1 MHVTICVNNRKRIKI
16 MANSEEIAKLRE
28 QFVKADASVMVTTE
42 EASAYTGLSVS
53 WFNTKAITGGGIPFR
68 KIGKR
73 RMYMK
78 QDVLDWLEK
87 HCPKVLNTMQYDG

>member
-1 MHVTICVNNRKRIKI
+1 MVKPIDIER
-16 MANSEEIAKLRE
+16 LRE
-28 QFVKADASVMVTTE
+28 QFVKADVNTMVTTE

-53 WFNTKAITGGGIPFR
+53 WFNTKAVEGDGIRFR

-73 RMYMK
+73 RMYLK

-87 HCPKVLNTMQYDG
+87 RCPKVLNTMQYVG

>member
-1 MHVTICVNNRKRIKI
+1 MDTD
-16 MANSEEIAKLRE
+16 KLRE
-28 QFVKADASVMVTTE
+28 SFVKADNSVMVTTE

-53 WFNTKAITGGGIPFR
+53 WFNTKAITGDGIAFR

-73 RMYMK
+73 RMYLK

-87 HCPKVLNTMQYDG
+87 NCPKVLNTMQYNK

>member
-1 MHVTICVNNRKRIKI
+1 

-28 QFVKADASVMVTTE
+28 QFVKADSNVMATTE
-42 EASAYTGLSVS
+42 EVSAYTGLSVS
-53 WFNTKAITGGGIPFR
+53 WFNTKAVEGDGIPFR

-87 HCPKVLNTMQYDG
+87 HCPKVSNTMQYES